1 MNVVELT
8 KKALEKANAESEKLK
23 EKARDTVT
31 SLSVEFKDDPAKS
44 FGFYFNINRGELKFS
59 EEKIPDSE
67 FEISITKEDFY
78 NMMTQKAYGLILMA
92 TGKMKLTKGSM
103 TGINKILPTLVI
115 LTEYG
120 KKVEEEAMGKE

>member
-1 MNVVELT
+1 MNVVGLT
-8 KKALEKANAESEKLK
+8 KKAIEKANSESENLK

-31 SLSVEFKDDPAKS
+31 SLSVEFKDDPARS
-44 FGFYFNINRGELKFS
+44 FGFYINKGGLKFS
-59 EEKIPDSE
+59 EEKVPDSE

-103 TGINKILPTLVI
+103 TEINKILPALVI

-120 KKVEEEAMGKE
+120 KKLHEEAENG